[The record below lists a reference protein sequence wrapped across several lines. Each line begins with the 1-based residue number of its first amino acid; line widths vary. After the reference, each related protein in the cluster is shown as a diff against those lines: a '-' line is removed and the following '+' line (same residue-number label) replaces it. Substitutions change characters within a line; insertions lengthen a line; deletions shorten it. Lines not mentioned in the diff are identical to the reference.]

1 MKTNIKTM
9 ALGFLGMF
17 LFASLAQ
24 ADVVTQYSFENNLE
38 DTAPSGVQF
47 DNLSV
52 FGVGR
57 AESYEAG
64 IVGQAVR
71 INDGA
76 TDAFRLRAADS
87 DDLDLAADWTLE
99 AFVNPDLAN
108 GGEWERFWTKWGDPG
123 LQWHAAFRSTGA
135 VTVENGLDL
144 FIGLPA
150 GAFTNILNSNNTA
163 EVPLDEWSHVAFV
176 GDSAADTV
184 TAWLNGIEVGS
195 ATYVAVEPGDS
206 GMNFGNFGT
215 AEPNAFQYLGL
226 IDEALI
232 HDSAVSEAYLQGRAA
247 LLVIPEPSSVL
258 LAVMAA
264 VGLGLAGL
272 RRRRRTG

>member
-1 MKTNIKTM
+1 MKTNIKTI

-17 LFASLAQ
+17 LFAAPAR

-38 DTAPSGVQF
+38 DTAPSGVSF

-52 FGVGR
+52 FGAGR

-71 INDGA
+71 ISDGA
-76 TDAFRLRAADS
+76 TNAFRLRAADS

-99 AFVNPDLAN
+99 AFVKPDLAN
-108 GGEWERFWTKWGDPG
+108 VGEWERFWTKWGDG
-123 LQWHAAFRSTGA
+123 GNEWHTAFRSTGA

-144 FIGLPA
+144 FINGSN
-150 GAFTNILNSNNTA
+150 NILNSNNTA

-176 GDSAADTV
+176 GNSAANTV
-184 TAWLNGIEVGS
+184 TAWLNGNEVGS
-195 ATYVAVEPGDS
+195 AGYVAVTAGGG
-206 GMNFGNFGT
+206 GMSFGNFSAGPD
-215 AEPNAFQYLGL
+215 ALQYLGL

-247 LLVIPEPSSVL
+247 LLVIPEPSSVS
-258 LAVMAA
+258 LAV
-264 VGLGLAGL
+264 LGVLALLGWT
-272 RRRRRTG
+272 RRRRNR